1 MNTFLLIA
9 QSITLALGGV
19 VLIVRMDRRA
29 ASYPQPGDA
38 TVTAV
43 FPIVGRP
50 SDGQTVIAAAI
61 ANSGR
66 SPVVVGLSTRR
77 ALLPGSNRTRT
88 AVVHRT
94 TGRRYHASR
103 QAVVDTVPAHTVRQ
117 VSVPVSGIWLRH
129 RLVVIIGQSDGRLSA
144 TSAVVT
150 LAG

>member
-1 MNTFLLIA
+1 MNAFLLIA

-29 ASYPQPGDA
+29 TPCPQPGEA

-43 FPIVGRP
+43 FPVVDRP

-61 ANSGR
+61 ANFGP
-66 SPVVVGLSTRR
+66 SPVLVGLSTRR
-77 ALLPGSNRTRT
+77 ALLPGGNRTRT

-94 TGRRYHASR
+94 TLRRYHASR
-103 QAVVDTVPAHTVRQ
+103 QTVVDTVPANTIRQ
-117 VSVPVSGIWLRH
+117 VAVPVSGGWLRH